1 MCGLDGYMEMK
12 GTGLEEDDYVLCS
25 LDGYPEKKG
34 TSGGGRLRV
43 ERVDGYMEMKGTGLE
58 GGET

>member
-1 MCGLDGYMEMK
+1 MEMK